1 MVYNI
6 YVLWDNTGNIA
17 LSNLPYVIK
26 MYPLQ
31 FSKVFEY
38 VVVRERLDPLIRFE
52 LNAISTNTVPEFIA
66 RFSFTSFL
74 LL

>member
-6 YVLWDNTGNIA
+6 YALWDNTGNIA
-17 LSNLPYVIK
+17 LSNLPYIIK
-26 MYPLQ
+26 IYLLQ
-31 FSKVFEY
+31 LSKVLEY
-38 VVVRERLDPLIRFE
+38 VVVRVRLDPLIRFE

-74 LL
+74 RL